1 MNRETNLYIKEFI
14 DYLQFEKGL
23 GEKTIISYKVD
34 INSFFKDLQKEYD
47 EIKKEDIYKYIENMK
62 QKFKHNTVQ
71 RKVSSIKHFFK
82 FLYINKNIK
91 KDPSNTIKLL
101 QKEKRLPEVLT
112 QEDFEKII
120 DTFNHEPK
128 NIRDKLILKLLI
140 GSGARISEIINLEVK
155 DVEDNNFE
163 YIRVLGKGSKYRYI
177 PIYEN
182 LANEL
187 KNYIENV
194 RNLIKKNEK
203 DHKLFPRVRRE
214 QFYMTLREHAKLC
227 NIEKRV
233 YPHIIRHSIATML
246 LKNGADIR
254 MVQELLGH
262 ASIST
267 TQIYTHVEKSKLKSI
282 YDNISIGDDIDD
294 NI

>member
-1 MNRETNLYIKEFI
+1 MIKMNRDTNLQIKEFI

-23 GEKTIISYKVD
+23 SEKTIISYKVD
-34 INSFFKDLQKEYD
+34 INSFFNYLQKEYD
-47 EIKKEDIYKYIENMK
+47 KIQKEDIYKYIEYMK
-62 QKFKHNTVQ
+62 KNLKHNTVQ
-71 RKVSSIKHFFK
+71 RKVSSIKNFFK
-82 FLYINKNIK
+82 FLYVNKNIK
-91 KDPSNTIKLL
+91 KDPANTVKSL

-112 QEDFEKII
+112 EDDFNKII

-140 GSGARISEIINLEVK
+140 GSGARISEIINLEIK
-155 DVEDNNFE
+155 DIEDNNFE
-163 YIRVLGKGSKYRYI
+163 YIRVYGKGSKYRYI

-182 LANEL
+182 LANEI
-187 KNYIENV
+187 KYYIENT
-194 RNLIKKNEK
+194 RKLIKKNEK
-203 DHKLFPRVRRE
+203 DYKLFPCVRRE
-214 QFYMTLREHAKLC
+214 QFYTTLREHAKLC

-282 YDNISIGDDIDD
+282 YDNVSLGDE
-294 NI
+294 